1 MSCTFILPT
10 LFKLKYKQKIDM
22 SNGTKYKQILTNLN
36 ILIILIPEIPFESRK
51 LIGVNY
57 YR

>member
-1 MSCTFILPT
+1 MSCT
-10 LFKLKYKQKIDM
+10 FKLKYKQKIDM